1 MTVTEQ
7 LLTLD
12 HILAHGDISSLF
24 QPIISISAGRIVG
37 YKALTRNPSDSA
49 LHSPI
54 NLLAA
59 ARHGGRLDELEMLC
73 REHACRR
80 YRHLQ
85 MQGQLFLNASPETCS
100 MHATSLVVSS
110 GCCSNT
116 ASPLSRKPM
125 HSQAHAR
132 LQRKC

>member
-100 MHATSLVVSS
+100 MPATSLVVPS
-110 GCCSNT
+110 GCRSNT
-116 ASPLSRKPM
+116 ASPRKR
-125 HSQAHAR
+125 SSSNCIGSAV
-132 LQRKC
+132 C